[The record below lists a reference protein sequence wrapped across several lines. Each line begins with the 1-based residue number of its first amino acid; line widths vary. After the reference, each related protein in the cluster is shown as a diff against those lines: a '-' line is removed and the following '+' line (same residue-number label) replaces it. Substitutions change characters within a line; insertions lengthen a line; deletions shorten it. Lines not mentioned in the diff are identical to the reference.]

1 MRIDAPSAITGHTS
15 LGDTGV
21 TALVA
26 ADPDGMAA
34 AVDVRGGGPGTRE
47 TDLLEPHNT
56 VERVHAILLCGGSA
70 FGLAAADGAMAEL
83 ERRGRGFPVFGEG
96 APGPRVPIVPAAVIF
111 DLVVGDPAHRPTAAD
126 GAAAVAAALDGGAGS
141 VGSGSVGSGLVGSG
155 SVGAGC
161 GATAG
166 VLRGGFGHARARA
179 AGYTV
184 EAFVVANPVGSVVD
198 PATGLL
204 YGDPAQPAVDME
216 AFAQLERPTPK
227 LNTTIGVIA
236 TDAPLT
242 KAQLKRVA
250 MTGHDGI
257 ARAVRPAHSPL
268 DGDTL
273 FAVSTAPAGAAPV
286 HDVEALA
293 QLGQVGAGVIQA
305 AIVDAVVSAESAYGV
320 TAWRDIAL
328 V

>member
-126 GAAAVAAALDGGAGS
+126 GAAAVAAALDGGG
-141 VGSGSVGSGLVGSG
+141 GLVGSG

-204 YGDPAQPAVDME
+204 YGDPAQPAVDLE

-286 HDVEALA
+286 RDVEALA

-305 AIVDAVVSAESAYGV
+305 AIVDAVVSAEFAYGV
-320 TAWRDIAL
+320 TAWRDIAI